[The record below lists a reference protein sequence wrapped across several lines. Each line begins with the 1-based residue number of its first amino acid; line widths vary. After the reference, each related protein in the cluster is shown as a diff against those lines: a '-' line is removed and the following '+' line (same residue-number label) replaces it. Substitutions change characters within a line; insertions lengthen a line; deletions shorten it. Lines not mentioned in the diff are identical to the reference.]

1 MHITALF
8 IKKNRYLLLWSTLQ
22 KFRIRSNFTI
32 LKSYFYYR
40 FCRYVNMMRNQRRIG
55 EALMIASG
63 IGVAAAGASLGV
75 MPLLYGGL
83 AIAGL
88 AIFSVF
94 WDW

>member
-1 MHITALF
+1 MDSF
-8 IKKNRYLLLWSTLQ
+8 LLQSTLQ
-22 KFRIRSNFTI
+22 KYRIRSNFTI
-32 LKSYFYYR
+32 LNSYFYYR
-40 FCRYVNMMRNQRRIG
+40 FCGYINMMRNQRRIG

-63 IGVAAAGASLGV
+63 IGVAAAGLSLGV